1 MQIYLPFRSGKI
13 KGVPESAP
21 KSVRVG
27 RPRGEA
33 AVSHAA
39 IMDAVYELLQEKPAG
54 ELTME
59 AVAKRANVG
68 KPTLY
73 KWWPSK
79 AALIMAMFHERLD
92 QPLEIPVTVTAEEAI
107 RARMRRLIK
116 VVNGLFG
123 KVVGELIAEGQS
135 DPDILREF
143 YEQHVRLRRASA
155 VAEIERGKA
164 TGEFSTDTDAELLVD
179 AIFAPVYYRLL
190 LRFAPLTEK
199 YGNDLIDQVLLGV
212 RMKQKPSSPKG
223 RPGLRRK
230 SQ

>member
-1 MQIYLPFRSGKI
+1 
-13 KGVPESAP
+13 
-21 KSVRVG
+21 
-27 RPRGEA
+27 
-33 AVSHAA
+33 VSHAA
-39 IMDAVYELLQEKPAG
+39 IMDAVYELLQEKPAR

-123 KVVGELIAEGQS
+123 KVVCELIAEGQS

-143 YEQHVRLRRASA
+143 YEQHVSLRRASA

-164 TGEFSTDTDAELLVD
+164 AGEFSTDTDAELLVD

-212 RMKQKPSSPKG
+212 RMKQKLSSPKD

>member
-1 MQIYLPFRSGKI
+1 
-13 KGVPESAP
+13 VPGSAY
-21 KSVRVG
+21 KSVRLG

-33 AVSHAA
+33 AVSHEA
-39 IMDAVYELLQEKPAG
+39 IMNAVYGLLEEKPAR

-92 QPLEIPVTVTAEEAI
+92 QPLEIPVTATAEEAI
-107 RARMRRLIK
+107 RARMRRLIR

-135 DPDILREF
+135 DPEILREF
-143 YEQHVRLRRASA
+143 YERHVSLRRASA

-164 TGEFSTDTDAELLVD
+164 AGEFSADTDAELLVD

-199 YGNDLIDQVLLGV
+199 YGNGLIDQVLLGV
-212 RMKQKPSSPKG
+212 RMNQRLSSPKG
-223 RPGLRRK
+223 RRELRRK
-230 SQ
+230 SE

>member
-1 MQIYLPFRSGKI
+1 
-13 KGVPESAP
+13 
-21 KSVRVG
+21 
-27 RPRGEA
+27 
-33 AVSHAA
+33 
-39 IMDAVYELLQEKPAG
+39 MDAVYELLKEKPAR

-92 QPLEIPVTVTAEEAI
+92 QPLEIPVTVTAEQAI

-123 KVVGELIAEGQS
+123 KVVGDLIAEGQS

-143 YEQHVRLRRASA
+143 YEQHVSLRRASA

-164 TGEFSTDTDAELLVD
+164 AGEFSAATDAELLVD

-212 RMKQKPSSPKG
+212 RMKQKLSSSKG

>member
-1 MQIYLPFRSGKI
+1 M
-13 KGVPESAP
+13 
-21 KSVRVG
+21 
-27 RPRGEA
+27 
-33 AVSHAA
+33 SHAA
-39 IMDAVYELLQEKPAG
+39 IMDAVYELLQEKPAR

-92 QPLEIPVTVTAEEAI
+92 QPLEIPVTVTAEQAI

-123 KVVGELIAEGQS
+123 KVVGDLIAEGQS

-143 YEQHVRLRRASA
+143 YEQHVSLRRASA

-164 TGEFSTDTDAELLVD
+164 AGEFSAATDAELLVD

-212 RMKQKPSSPKG
+212 RMKQKLSSSKG

>member
-1 MQIYLPFRSGKI
+1 MPG
-13 KGVPESAP
+13 SAH
-21 KSVRVG
+21 KSMRVG
-27 RPRGEA
+27 RPRGEV
-33 AVSHAA
+33 AVSHEA
-39 IMDAVYELLQEKPAG
+39 IMDAVYGLLEEKPAR

-92 QPLEIPVTVTAEEAI
+92 QPLEIPVTATAEEAI
-107 RARMRRLIK
+107 RARMRRLIR

-135 DPDILREF
+135 DPEILREF
-143 YEQHVRLRRASA
+143 YERHVSLRRASA
-155 VAEIERGKA
+155 VAEIERGKVA
-164 TGEFSTDTDAELLVD
+164 GEFSADTDAELLVD

-199 YGNDLIDQVLLGV
+199 YGNDLIDQVLLGL
-212 RMKQKPSSPKG
+212 RMNQRLSSPKG
-223 RPGLRRK
+223 RRELRGK
-230 SQ
+230 SE